1 MVAGIPKSELS
12 ISALDILLGKYRIA
26 GRSSGV
32 PQRMP
37 EAIQF
42 SHDHGVKSHVTVC
55 NNILDINKM
64 IETMEAGKA
73 AGRLGIVFE

>member
-1 MVAGIPKSELS
+1 MVAGIPKGELS
-12 ISALDILLGKYRIA
+12 VSALDILLGKYRIA
-26 GRSSGV
+26 GRSSGI

-42 SHDHGVKSHVTVC
+42 SHDHGVSSHVSVF
-55 NNILDINKM
+55 NDINDINKM
-64 IETMEAGKA
+64 IDMMEAGQT